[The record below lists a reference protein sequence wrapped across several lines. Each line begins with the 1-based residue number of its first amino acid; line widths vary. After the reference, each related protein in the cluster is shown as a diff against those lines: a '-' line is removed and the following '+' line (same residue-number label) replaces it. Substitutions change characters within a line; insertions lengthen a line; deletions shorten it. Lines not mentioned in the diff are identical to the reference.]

1 MRNTF
6 RYSFATVLTAGLVVA
21 PLTAAFADTST
32 DGSGGV
38 GSGNQIVVPADVEA
52 ELCGNSLAVLG
63 ISQAKCTEV
72 SEALYESSGRGGP
85 STDGSGGV
93 ASGNQ
98 IVVPVDAA
106 LEACGN
112 AAGVGGISEAECV
125 EVVEVLEE
133 ESGSGDAPRTDGS
146 GGVASGNQIVVPV
159 DVAVNVCGNS
169 VAVLGNATS
178 ECTTIINIIQAS
190 PENEGG
196 PTTDG
201 SGGVASGNQVVVPV
215 DAAVDICGNAV
226 SVLGLAEASCLE
238 QISDG
243 GDGGDG
249 GDGDN
254 GGDDGG
260 DDGDPDE
267 DREEDEDPADNGGG
281 DGGDDGREEDREEDG
296 GDQGDGSGTA
306 DERPAPEP
314 QADEQLAVTGGALGG
329 LVAAGVAAIAA
340 GGAGLYFARKR
351 RAAAASDAPAS
362 DVPAGDEE

>member
-52 ELCGNSLAVLG
+52 DLCGNSLAVLG

-72 SEALYESSGRGGP
+72 SEVLYESSGQGGP

-112 AAGVGGISEAECV
+112 AASVGGVSEAECGA
-125 EVVEVLEE
+125 VVEVLED
-133 ESGSGDAPRTDGS
+133 ESGSGDAPTTSGS

-169 VAVLGNATS
+169 VAILGNASAT
-178 ECTTIINIIQAS
+178 CTTIINIIQAS
-190 PENEGG
+190 PENEGDG
-196 PTTDG
+196 PSTDG

-238 QISDG
+238 TISDG
-243 GDGGDG
+243 GDGG
-249 GDGDN
+249 
-254 GGDDGG
+254 G
-260 DDGDPDE
+260 DDGDDG
-267 DREEDEDPADNGGG
+267 DDGG
-281 DGGDDGREEDREEDG
+281 DGGDDDKDQDRDEDEDTDGGDDGGQDGGDDTGTDEEDG
-296 GDQGDGSGTA
+296 GEAGDGSGTA
-306 DERPAPEP
+306 DERPTPRP
-314 QADEQLAVTGGALGG
+314 QADEQLALTGSTLGG
-329 LVAAGVAAIAA
+329 LVAAGVAAIGA
-340 GGAGLYFARKR
+340 GAAGLYFARKR
-351 RAAAASDAPAS
+351 RAAATE
-362 DVPAGDEE
+362 DVPVGDED